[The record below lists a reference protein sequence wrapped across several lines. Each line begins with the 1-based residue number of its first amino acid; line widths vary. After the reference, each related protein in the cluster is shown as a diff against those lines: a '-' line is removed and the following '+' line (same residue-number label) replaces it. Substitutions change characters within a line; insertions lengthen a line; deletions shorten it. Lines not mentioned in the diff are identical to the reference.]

1 MEISVRKFEEKDA
14 PRVAV
19 IMYESFKTV
28 FKERWE
34 KEKPGN
40 DDNWKENTDIETPDR
55 IATAF
60 VAELDGKVIGFLHI
74 DVHIKWGLGVL
85 HSIGVDP
92 GVFARGVGKA
102 MVAEAEKLWRKHR
115 MRKVYTCTSHINSRA
130 LAFYKSLGFEEE
142 GLLKNHFFD
151 GVDEIQL
158 AKFYK
163 YDDEN

>member
-1 MEISVRKFEEKDA
+1 MSFIVRKFEERDA
-14 PRVAV
+14 ERVAE

-34 KEKPGN
+34 KEKKDNG
-40 DDNWKENTDIETPDR
+40 DDWKKNAHSATPTH
-55 IATAF
+55 IVTSF
-60 VAELDGKVIGFLHI
+60 VAEQDDGTVIGFLNVDANLHR
-74 DVHIKWGLGVL
+74 GLGIL

-92 GVFARGVGKA
+92 NVFAKGVGKA
-102 MVAEAEKLWRKHR
+102 MVAEAEKLWKENR
-115 MRKVYTCTSHINSRA
+115 MRKIYTCTSHINQRA

-151 GVDEIQL
+151 GIDEIQL

-163 YDDEN
+163 YDD